1 MSKCKLLL
9 FFAVIAFCFL
19 SFSVAFAG
27 NKSTMESALQNLE
40 QRNKPVFFVS
50 LFGGDFP
57 IPTRFEIYPNG
68 YKRSGSIRFI
78 SPSMPLTDSDNLNQ
92 VGLSDSGRIEI
103 GNSRNFI
110 QNFWGSGSGKDIKE
124 AKCYGLQ
131 IEIKRT
137 PNMRMKDE
145 HGKNVQISAV
155 LIHNKAQYLVLFGT
169 DGSLWKQLLSVYGVL
184 SGKNKGPTCP
194 IYH

>member
-1 MSKCKLLL
+1 MNKCKLLL
-9 FFAVIAFCFL
+9 FFAAIAFCFL
-19 SFSVAFAG
+19 PFSGAFAG

-50 LFGGDFP
+50 LFDGDFP
-57 IPTRFEIYPNG
+57 IPIRFEIYPNG

-110 QNFWGSGSGKDIKE
+110 QNFWGSGSGKDIKKV
-124 AKCYGLQ
+124 KCYGLQ
-131 IEIKRT
+131 IEIEST
-137 PNMRMKDE
+137 PSMHMKGV
-145 HGKNVQISAV
+145 HGQNVQISAV
-155 LIHNKAQYLVLFGT
+155 LIHNEAQYIVLVGT
-169 DGSLWKQLLSVYGVL
+169 DGSLWKQLLSVYGAL